1 MGRRHM
7 RNREWVYA
15 AIAVLSF
22 ALMAGSLVLMYM
34 NAGEGQPEFGD
45 YVPAIMFGALF
56 LVNLVLAK
64 QNKRR

>member
-1 MGRRHM
+1 M

-15 AIAVLSF
+15 AIAVASF
-22 ALMAGSLVLMYM
+22 VLMAGSLVLTYM
-34 NAGEGQPEFGD
+34 NAGEGQPELGEF
-45 YVPAIMFGALF
+45 VPAILFGALF

>member
-1 MGRRHM
+1 M

-22 ALMAGSLVLMYM
+22 VLMTGSLVL
-34 NAGEGQPEFGD
+34 AFGKGGEGLSGARDFI
-45 YVPAIMFGALF
+45 PAIGSGALF

-64 QNKRR
+64 QNRRR